1 MPMSKKTKN
10 GMVCDASD
18 EDYYFWGAIV
28 MLICIGALV
37 FTAIS

>member
-1 MPMSKKTKN
+1 MSKKTKN

-37 FTAIS
+37 FTAIT

>member
-1 MPMSKKTKN
+1 MSKKTEN

-18 EDYYFWGAIV
+18 EDFYFWGAIV

-37 FTAIS
+37 FKALT